1 MLLLYLVLLGA
12 LAVLT
17 AYTRNFQRTIVALG
31 NELDQGAGS
40 AVTPR
45 TQLLR
50 TLAVAASWPVAFG
63 LGLLFIAWWKA
74 VALVVGAFVL
84 LVPTLGSLTPRA
96 MSPHY
101 LCRIR
106 TDLEHRLAAGE
117 GDRAQLRALLARLD
131 GVITRQQPD
140 PSD

>member
-12 LAVLT
+12 LAAFT

-31 NELDQGAGS
+31 SELQHGAGT

-45 TQLLR
+45 WQLLR

-63 LGLLFIAWWKA
+63 IGLLFIAWWKA
-74 VALVVGAFVL
+74 VALVVGAFLL
-84 LVPTLGSLTPRA
+84 LVPVLGSFTPRS

-101 LCRIR
+101 LFRIR
-106 TDLEHRLAAGE
+106 TELEHRLAAGE
-117 GDRAQLRALLARLD
+117 GDREQLEGALERLD
-131 GVITRQQPD
+131 GMITRQGPG
-140 PSD
+140 PGA